1 MERLQVWCLHSLYFY
16 AKNARFQGIWSLVT
30 SFYHEQVHQ
39 ACYIIINQH
48 LGTHNPNSVTGRIS
62 LNSFYYH
69 EKKKIVFFRP
79 NFWPWLGHC
88 DMLIMDIAAEMTMLK
103 QDIVIQ
109 YILEYKV
116 DTISI
121 DWIINF
127 FDVTFQ
133 PSFFR

>member
-1 MERLQVWCLHSLYFY
+1 
-16 AKNARFQGIWSLVT
+16 
-30 SFYHEQVHQ
+30 
-39 ACYIIINQH
+39 
-48 LGTHNPNSVTGRIS
+48 
-62 LNSFYYH
+62 
-69 EKKKIVFFRP
+69 
-79 NFWPWLGHC
+79 
-88 DMLIMDIAAEMTMLK
+88 MLIMDIAAEMTMLK